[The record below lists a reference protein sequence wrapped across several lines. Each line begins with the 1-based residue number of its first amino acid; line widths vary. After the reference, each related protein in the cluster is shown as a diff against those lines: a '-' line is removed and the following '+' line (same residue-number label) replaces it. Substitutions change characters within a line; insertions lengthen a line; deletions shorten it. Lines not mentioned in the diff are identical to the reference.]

1 MEVKIMKQEHNE
13 MPKGRK
19 KGRAVLIILVVLLAL
34 ILLAVS
40 AGLLIVH
47 STLNKIPRATEP
59 SFTLSQEQI
68 QQIENGEDE
77 EYEDVTEGTVDP
89 TEATLEATEPTEE
102 MTVPMWEPTKIQ
114 GDHIINI
121 LLIGQDRRP
130 GEGRARSDAMILCT
144 FNLKDNTL
152 TMTSF
157 LRDLYVKIPGYKD
170 NRMNAAYALGGM
182 RLLDNTLEQNFG
194 VVVDGNV
201 EVDFAKFETIINM
214 LGGVD
219 IKLTSAEAK
228 HLGLP
233 AGWNHLN
240 GTDALR
246 YARIRKL
253 DSDFGRTNRQRNVL
267 NGLIQAYRNKPLD
280 EMLALMDDILPVVTT
295 DMSNGEMISLVM
307 KVFPMLS
314 GMSVS
319 TQHIPA
325 AGTYTSTRI
334 RGMAV
339 LYPDIQANQYL
350 LVESLL
356 KP

>member
-1 MEVKIMKQEHNE
+1 MDEEMKNS
-13 MPKGRK
+13 PRRGRK
-19 KGRAVLIILVVLLAL
+19 AGRIILIILVVLLAL
-34 ILLAVS
+34 ILLAVT
-40 AGLLIVH
+40 AGMLIVN
-47 STLNKIPRATEP
+47 STLNKITKATEP
-59 SFTLSQEQI
+59 AYTLSQEEI
-68 QQIENGEDE
+68 DAIENGLDE
-77 EYEDVTEGTVDP
+77 EYDDTAAPSDETVDP
-89 TEATLEATEPTEE
+89 TAETTEVTEPATLPTLD
-102 MTVPMWEPTKIQ
+102 TVKIQ
-114 GDHIINI
+114 ADHLINI

-157 LRDLYVKIPGYKD
+157 LRDLYVKIPGYRD
-170 NRMNAAYALGGM
+170 NRINAAYALGGM
-182 RLLDNTLEQNFG
+182 PLLNATLEQNFG

-201 EVDFAKFETIINM
+201 EVDFNEFQDIIDL

-219 IKLTSAEAK
+219 IKLTSAEAN
-228 HLGLP
+228 HLGLSS
-233 AGWNHLN
+233 GWNHLN
-240 GTDALR
+240 GHNALR

-253 DSDFGRTNRQRNVL
+253 DSDFGRTNRQRTVMNA
-267 NGLIQAYRNKPLD
+267 LIQTYRNKSLSEMISLLD
-280 EMLALMDDILPVVTT
+280 EILPIVTT
-295 DMSNGEMISLVM
+295 DMSNGEMLGVLM
-307 KVFPMLS
+307 EVFPMLS

-319 TQHIPA
+319 SQHIPA

-339 LYPDIQANQYL
+339 LYPDIEANHNL